1 MDRNNRLAADE
12 ELQAKILSKIDLR
25 LLGKKQYPKELF
37 KKSISQLFK
46 DEEE

>member
-25 LLGKKQYPKELF
+25 LLGKQPYPKALC
-37 KKSISQLFK
+37 KKSIRQLFK